1 MENKKG
7 RKPYP
12 VEMRCVT
19 TSLRLRPDRLAKYKE
34 LGGVQW
40 LNMVLDDF
48 INPFDIEKFK
58 EFLNDPETK
67 KTLMQ
72 GIVK

>member
-1 MENKKG
+1 MNKKG

-40 LNMVLDDF
+40 LNGMLDMIKKD
-48 INPFDIEKFK
+48 K
-58 EFLNDPETK
+58 EHGTA
-67 KTLMQ
+67 
-72 GIVK
+72 

>member
-1 MENKKG
+1 MNYKDLSVMENKKG

-34 LGGVQW
+34 LGGVKW
-40 LNMVLDDF
+40 LNDQIDKERIKDF
-48 INPFDIEKFK
+48 NNAIKSMIYK
-58 EFLNDPETK
+58 
-67 KTLMQ
+67 
-72 GIVK
+72 